1 MNTLLKSLVELGIT
15 PDVPSYTRR
24 GIRLVNTL
32 SILTGTTA
40 FILGPL
46 LTAITHQPIMWPG
59 FLETAAFMLSLYLNY
74 RKQYFMSALIMLLTQ
89 NLAAVYFGILLGQG
103 ISVKMLFISL
113 AITAVFIFR
122 DLRIRGI
129 GLLVAFISMALLN
142 LNDHFHLIA
151 PWKFTSSQHELIKWF
166 ADGIIFIIT
175 CIAVLFFV
183 QQNQRASENKTS
195 FLRET
200 NHEINKSLEAM
211 MFTVNKYLHQSA
223 EQESVTINTRDLQM
237 IGIAARTMSDI
248 VKAGLNLSMIEAG
261 KYDRH
266 ETTLI
271 ETRILL
277 HEIVAAYAALS
288 LKKGITITMHIEEN
302 VPVAFESDRHK
313 LITILSNIFLNAIKF
328 SHDNSSIKITL
339 GIRESSLLF
348 HITDFGKGIN
358 HKKLTNFFDEGLY
371 VSERNELVQGYG
383 VGMALTKR
391 YVDFLDGKINVES
404 QLGKGTTF
412 IVEIP
417 VRFHEGNIAD
427 LNKTINNGLHFS
439 PLSDK
444 CILLIDDD
452 RMTLEYACQ
461 CFHMLG
467 CNDVAVAYTA
477 DEGMGKARL
486 LTPHLIIIDV
496 QLPDRNGLEVV
507 RELRNYELLQDVC
520 IIAASSENSD
530 ILREESVIAGA
541 SMFLQKPYTLH
552 DLRNILTKVFTIS
565 V

>member
-32 SILTGTTA
+32 SILTGASA
-40 FILGPL
+40 FILAPL

-59 FLETAAFMLSLYLNY
+59 FLETAAFMFSLYLNY
-74 RKQYFMSALIMLLTQ
+74 RKQYFLSALIMLLTQ

-103 ISVKMLFISL
+103 ISIKMLFISL

-122 DLRIRGI
+122 DLHVRGI
-129 GLLVAFISMALLN
+129 GLMVAFISMTLLN
-142 LNDHFHLIA
+142 LNDHFHIIT
-151 PWKFTSSQHELIKWF
+151 PWMFTSSQHELIKWL

-211 MFTVNKYLHQSA
+211 MSTVNKYLHQS
-223 EQESVTINTRDLQM
+223 EEHESVTINTKDLQV
-237 IGIAARTMSDI
+237 IGLAARTMSDI

-261 KYDRH
+261 KYDNH
-266 ETTLI
+266 EKGLI
-271 ETRILL
+271 ETRTLL
-277 HEIVAAYAALS
+277 QEIVSAYAALS
-288 LKKGITITMHIEEN
+288 LKKGITIRMSIDED
-302 VPVAFESDRHK
+302 VPAVIESDRNK

-328 SHDNSSIKITL
+328 SHDNSSIEIEL
-339 GIRESSLLF
+339 GVLESSLLF

-358 HKKLTNFFDEGLY
+358 HKRLANFFEEGLY
-371 VSERNELVQGYG
+371 VSERNELIQGYG

-391 YVDFLDGKINVES
+391 YVDFLDGKISVES

-412 IVEIP
+412 TVEIP
-417 VRFHEGNIAD
+417 VRFHDGHMLD
-427 LNKTINNGLHFS
+427 LGRTMSAGVHSSL
-439 PLSDK
+439 LSGK
-444 CILLIDDD
+444 CILLVDDD

-461 CFHMLG
+461 CFHILG
-467 CNDVAVAYTA
+467 CKDVSVAHNA

-486 LTPHLIIIDV
+486 LMPDLILIDV

-507 RELRNYELLQDVC
+507 RELRNYKPLQDIP

-530 ILREESVIAGA
+530 ILREEAAEAGA
-541 SMFLQKPYTLH
+541 SLFLQKPYTLH
-552 DLRNILTKVFTIS
+552 DLRNNMAKVFTIG